1 MNVEVSDIA
10 LPPQSEVK
18 VEFSLTAQVKITDF
32 TAQRK
37 VNKLLLDQVGNL
49 LYGEQPN
56 LVIGRRLLWR
66 VPVWLATPSTGPLG
80 QIGTLDVDAQ
90 SGEILF
96 TQQSLDEIAERG
108 NALAQR
114 ATSHTE

>member
-1 MNVEVSDIA
+1 MNAEVSDIA

-18 VEFSLTAQVKITDF
+18 LEFSLTSQLNITDF
-32 TAQRK
+32 TARRK
-37 VNKLLLDQVGNL
+37 VTKLLLDQVGNL

-56 LVIGRRLLWR
+56 LIIGRRLLWR
-66 VPVWLATPSTGPLG
+66 VPVWLATPTTGPLG
-80 QIGTLDVDAQ
+80 QVGALDVDAQ

-96 TQQSLDEIAERG
+96 TQQALDEIAERG

-114 ATSHTE
+114 ATSKAE